1 MPSLFISCTLQK
13 SNRFLNERIAL
24 DKEKPIKGV
33 QFIPAQ
39 RGQLTL
45 VGVSSSLANC
55 LVFKRDGFCIFGF
68 LTFSSVV

>member
-13 SNRFLNERIAL
+13 SNRFLNERRAL

-33 QFIPAQ
+33 QFIPVQ
-39 RGQLTL
+39 CERGQLTL

-55 LVFKRDGFCIFGF
+55 CGV
-68 LTFSSVV
+68 